1 MVEPPDGISFG
12 ELEPKESTIKELRWG
27 YTVKSRRV
35 MRSMEFMRGSMA
47 RYMGAILAVVV
58 SVVVGFVT
66 PLLLAETIDA
76 VIGDT
81 RELRLPGFI
90 GEWVDAMGGREYLVH
105 NMWLIA
111 VALIGLNVLNGACQY
126 LRGRWTAQASESI
139 AKTIRDR
146 LYRHLQTLNYDY
158 HVKAETGDL
167 IQRCTSD
174 VETIRRFLSGQLVA
188 VFRSVLMVGVAL
200 VIMLR
205 MNRAL
210 TGMSM
215 ILVPLLFLFASL
227 FFRFVM
233 KFFKDA
239 DEAEGKM
246 SAVLQ
251 ENLTGV
257 RVVRAFGRQKYEV
270 EKFSGVNDHLR
281 KQQRKVSDLLAV
293 YWSASD
299 LISMLQQ
306 CITLITGVFMAAR
319 GEITVGDLTVFVSY
333 ISMLL
338 WPIRELGRILADMG
352 KSFVS
357 LDRIDQILC
366 QPPEKD
372 EPGAIDAPIDRD
384 IEFRHVGFE
393 YESKNPVLRDVS
405 FTVKRGQTVAILGA
419 TGSGKS
425 TLMLLLQRLY
435 DVKRG
440 EILIGGVNIRNIR
453 KAHLRAHIGLV
464 LQEPFLYSRSVRDN
478 VGIAR
483 RTVQEEEIFEATRT
497 ASAHDFILEVENGY
511 DTLVGERGVTLSGG
525 QKQRI
530 AIARTL
536 LKENDILIFDDSLS
550 AVDTETDA
558 AIREALKERKQG
570 VTTFIVSHRLTTLAE
585 ADFIVVLDKGK
596 VAQMGPHSQL
606 IHEEGLYRR
615 IYQIQSALEQELSRE
630 AG

>member
-1 MVEPPDGISFG
+1 M
-12 ELEPKESTIKELRWG
+12 
-27 YTVKSRRV
+27 KSRRV

-483 RTVQEEEIFEATRT
+483 RAVQEEEIFEATRT
-497 ASAHDFILEVENGY
+497 ASAHDFILEFEKGY

-615 IYQIQSALEQELSRE
+615 IYQIQSALEQELNRE

>member
-1 MVEPPDGISFG
+1 M
-12 ELEPKESTIKELRWG
+12 
-27 YTVKSRRV
+27 KSRRM

-111 VALIGLNVLNGACQY
+111 VALIGLNVINGACQY

-270 EKFSGVNDHLR
+270 EKFTGVNDHLR

-464 LQEPFLYSRSVRDN
+464 LQEPFLYSRSVKDN

-483 RTVQEEEIFEATRT
+483 RAVQEAEIFEATRT
-497 ASAHDFILEVENGY
+497 ASAHDFILEFEKGY

-615 IYQIQSALEQELSRE
+615 IYQIQSALEQELNRE

>member
-1 MVEPPDGISFG
+1 
-12 ELEPKESTIKELRWG
+12 
-27 YTVKSRRV
+27 VKSRRV
-35 MRSMEFMRGSMA
+35 TRSMEFMHGSMA
-47 RYMGAILAVVV
+47 RYLGAILAVVV

-76 VIGDT
+76 VIGNT

-90 GEWVDAMGGREYLVH
+90 GQWVDSMGGRDFLVR
-105 NMWLIA
+105 NLWLIA
-111 VALIGLNVLNGACQY
+111 LALVLLNVINGACQY

-146 LYRHLQTLNYDY
+146 LYRHLQTLSYDY

-188 VFRSVLMVGVAL
+188 VFRSVLMVVIAL
-200 VIMLR
+200 AIMLR
-205 MNRAL
+205 KNLVL
-210 TGMSM
+210 TGLSM
-215 ILVPLLFLFASL
+215 ILVPLLFLFATL

-270 EKFSGVNDHLR
+270 EKFSDVNDKLR
-281 KQQRKVSDLLAV
+281 KQSRKVSDLLAV

-299 LISMLQQ
+299 MISMLQQ
-306 CITLITGVFMAAR
+306 CITLVAGVFMAAR
-319 GEITVGDLTVFVSY
+319 GEITLGDMTVFVSY

-352 KSFVS
+352 KSFVA

-366 QPPEKD
+366 QPSETDAPD
-372 EPGAIDAPIDRD
+372 AIDAPIDRD

-425 TLMLLLQRLY
+425 TLMHLLQRLY

-483 RTVQEEEIFEATRT
+483 REVTEGEIFEAART
-497 ASAHDFILEVENGY
+497 ASAHDFIQEFENGY

-558 AIREALKERKQG
+558 AIREALKERKKG

-606 IHEEGLYRR
+606 IHEDGLYRR
-615 IYQIQSALEQELSRE
+615 IYQIQSALEEELKGD

>member
-1 MVEPPDGISFG
+1 
-12 ELEPKESTIKELRWG
+12 
-27 YTVKSRRV
+27 

-483 RTVQEEEIFEATRT
+483 RAVQEEEIFEATRT
-497 ASAHDFILEVENGY
+497 ASAHDFILEFENGY

-615 IYQIQSALEQELSRE
+615 IYQIQSALEQELNRE

>member
-1 MVEPPDGISFG
+1 
-12 ELEPKESTIKELRWG
+12 
-27 YTVKSRRV
+27 

-357 LDRIDQILC
+357 QDRIDQILC

-483 RTVQEEEIFEATRT
+483 RAVQEEEIFEATRT
-497 ASAHDFILEVENGY
+497 ASAHDFILEFENGY

-615 IYQIQSALEQELSRE
+615 IYQIQSALEQELNRE

>member
-1 MVEPPDGISFG
+1 M
-12 ELEPKESTIKELRWG
+12 
-27 YTVKSRRV
+27 KSRRV

-483 RTVQEEEIFEATRT
+483 RAVQEEEIFEATRT
-497 ASAHDFILEVENGY
+497 ASAHDFILEFENGY

-615 IYQIQSALEQELSRE
+615 IYQIQSALEQELNRE

>member
-1 MVEPPDGISFG
+1 
-12 ELEPKESTIKELRWG
+12 
-27 YTVKSRRV
+27 

-483 RTVQEEEIFEATRT
+483 RAVQEEEIFEATRT
-497 ASAHDFILEVENGY
+497 ASAHDFILEFEKGY

-615 IYQIQSALEQELSRE
+615 IYQIQSALEQELNRE

>member
-497 ASAHDFILEVENGY
+497 ASAHDFILEFENGY

>member
-1 MVEPPDGISFG
+1 
-12 ELEPKESTIKELRWG
+12 
-27 YTVKSRRV
+27 

-105 NMWLIA
+105 NMWLIE
-111 VALIGLNVLNGACQY
+111 VALIGLNVINGACQY

-270 EKFSGVNDHLR
+270 EKFTGVNDHLR

-464 LQEPFLYSRSVRDN
+464 LQEPFLYSRSVKDN

-483 RTVQEEEIFEATRT
+483 RAVQEEEIFEATRT
-497 ASAHDFILEVENGY
+497 ASAHDFILEFEKGY

-615 IYQIQSALEQELSRE
+615 IYQIQSALEQELNRE